1 MIDDLVIRSAVASEQ
16 KALEALQRRASLGKP
31 GDHDALLATAI
42 ELPIEQIVAGQILVA
57 EQDCGLVGF
66 AVVLPREDGAVELD
80 GLFVD
85 PSSWRRGIGRLL
97 VDRCAEV
104 ARANRRRCTSSATVM
119 RKGST
124 CRAASRYGTTP
135 TRLGVGLSMHNRL

>member
-16 KALEALQRRASLGKP
+16 KALEALQRRASLENP
-31 GDHDALLATAI
+31 GDRDALLANPDAI
-42 ELPIEQIVAGQILVA
+42 ELPIEQIVAGHILVA

-66 AVVLPREDGAVELD
+66 AVVLPREDGAAELD

-104 ARANRRRCTSSATVM
+104 R
-119 RKGST
+119 
-124 CRAASRYGTTP
+124 ASRTVVRIDDIP
-135 TRLGVGLSMHNRL
+135 LPARDDDDFASVRMLNNMIEMR